1 MGKQPNLV
9 TSVSHFLYSSRW
21 NTNFELK
28 CGVYDRTTKV
38 SPHELLWSCTC
49 CIVELNCPLKLYLI
63 TFSPEGDLM
72 SILHPLVYMYLPR
85 NREWINQQS
94 FQCTS
99 TYYNHPAIVQTLQ
112 SSNIGSKIK
121 MMTPYIME
129 LTSRFFSSL
138 ITLLPLQLS
147 HWSFSEGRLK
157 KITWQSER
165 IYCTRTLQTHT

>member
-1 MGKQPNLV
+1 MLKYCNISIWQNTISSQLYVEHGR
-9 TSVSHFLYSSRW
+9 VSHPYLI
-21 NTNFELK
+21 
-28 CGVYDRTTKV
+28 
-38 SPHELLWSCTC
+38 H
-49 CIVELNCPLKLYLI
+49 NCPPQQYLI
-63 TFSPEGDLM
+63 TVSPEGDLM

-165 IYCTRTLQTHT
+165 IYCTRTYCTRTLQTHT